1 MIARIAATVITS
13 FVMFTGCATAQTT
26 TSKDNSDVAS
36 KTSGRAG
43 QRMWR
48 SSKLIG
54 LTVYNVTNEKIGTI
68 QDFVVDK
75 NAGVELVIID
85 VGGIIGMDER
95 NLAVGY
101 KLLKW
106 VNTPVGI
113 ASPTST
119 TIPATTWYLET
130 PKPDAPGTARERQW
144 YPDHAV
150 LAATKSQ
157 LKNMK
162 TFEY

>member
-1 MIARIAATVITS
+1 M
-13 FVMFTGCATAQTT
+13 
-26 TSKDNSDVAS
+26 
-36 KTSGRAG
+36 
-43 QRMWR
+43 
-48 SSKLIG
+48 
-54 LTVYNVTNEKIGTI
+54 
-68 QDFVVDK
+68 
-75 NAGVELVIID
+75 IID
-85 VGGIIGMDER
+85 VGGGINMDER

-106 VNTPVGI
+106 VNTPVGV
-113 ASPTST
+113 ATPTATSL
-119 TIPATTWYLET
+119 PATTWILEA
-130 PKPDAPGTARERQW
+130 PKPDAAGTAREGQW

>member
-1 MIARIAATVITS
+1 MIARFVTIVLASTIMTSSIAL
-13 FVMFTGCATAQTT
+13 AQSH
-26 TSKDNSDVAS
+26 SKRSGDGVEG
-36 KTSGRAG
+36 KTSSVSKERH
-43 QRMWR
+43 WR

-54 LTVYNVTNEKIGTI
+54 LTVYNVTYEKIGTI

-75 NAGVELVIID
+75 NAGIDLVIID
-85 VGGIIGMDER
+85 VGGVVNMDER

-101 KLLKW
+101 NLLKW
-106 VNTPVGI
+106 VNTPVGV

-119 TIPATTWYLET
+119 SLPATTWILEA
-130 PKPDAPGTARERQW
+130 PKPDAAGTAREGQW

-157 LKNMK
+157 LRNMR

>member
-1 MIARIAATVITS
+1 MIAKFVSIVLASTIMSSGIALAQSPSKKSDEGAVEKTATV
-13 FVMFTGCATAQTT
+13 A
-26 TSKDNSDVAS
+26 KE
-36 KTSGRAG
+36 RH
-43 QRMWR
+43 WR

-54 LTVYNVTNEKIGTI
+54 LTVYNVTNEKIGII

-75 NAGVELVIID
+75 NAGIDLVIID
-85 VGGIIGMDER
+85 VGGVMNTDER

-106 VNTPVGI
+106 VNTPVGV
-113 ASPTST
+113 ATPTST
-119 TIPATTWYLET
+119 SLPATTWMLEA
-130 PKPDAPGTARERQW
+130 PKPDAAGTAREGQW

-157 LKNMK
+157 LKNMR

>member
-1 MIARIAATVITS
+1 MIAKYATIVLVGTVLSTGIA
-13 FVMFTGCATAQTT
+13 FGQT
-26 TSKDNSDVAS
+26 
-36 KTSGRAG
+36 
-43 QRMWR
+43 
-48 SSKLIG
+48 SSKKDSPETG
-54 LTVYNVTNEKIGTI
+54 TRASSGSTQRHWQIGTI

-75 NAGVELVIID
+75 DAGIDLVIID
-85 VGGIIGMDER
+85 VGGVVNMDER

-106 VNTPVGI
+106 VNTPVGV

-119 TIPATTWYLET
+119 SLPATTWIFEA
-130 PKPDAPGTARERQW
+130 PKPDAAGIARQGQW

-157 LKNMK
+157 LKNMR

>member
-1 MIARIAATVITS
+1 MIARLAATVVTS
-13 FVMFTGCATAQTT
+13 LLMFTGCATAQTT
-26 TSKDNSDVAS
+26 IGKDNSEAVS
-36 KTSGRAG
+36 KTASGAG

-68 QDFVVDK
+68 QDFVVNK
-75 NAGVELVIID
+75 NAGVDLVIID
-85 VGGIIGMDER
+85 VGGIVGMDER

-101 KLLKW
+101 NLLKW

-113 ASPTST
+113 ASRTSAA
-119 TIPATTWYLET
+119 IPATTWYLEA
-130 PKPDAPGTARERQW
+130 PKPDASGTAREGQW

-157 LKNMK
+157 LKNMR

>member
-1 MIARIAATVITS
+1 MIVRCFLIAFASTIMLSSVVSAQSPPKRGDDGVEGKTVIAA
-13 FVMFTGCATAQTT
+13 
-26 TSKDNSDVAS
+26 KE
-36 KTSGRAG
+36 RH
-43 QRMWR
+43 WR

-54 LTVYNVTNEKIGTI
+54 LTVYNVTNEKIGII

-75 NAGVELVIID
+75 NAGINLVIID
-85 VGGIIGMDER
+85 VGGVVNMDER

-106 VNTPVGI
+106 VNTPVGV

-119 TIPATTWYLET
+119 SLPATTWILEA
-130 PKPDAPGTARERQW
+130 PKPDAPGTAREGQW

-157 LKNMK
+157 LKNMR